1 MIEFEEIKKYLPQ
14 YLSDTAVAKLFSELK
29 IFPENIDQ
37 RMYSSFL
44 SDSPMVYQ
52 GDGFSGLLHCELP
65 NLRAENLDGLILSNT
80 CDIAQENER
89 FMASR
94 LVHSPILKLDKY
106 YQLLIRRFVDTG
118 KKDLE
123 VIEQHIESIRKQQ
136 ISNIFYLPKGGSLS
150 EDSIILYDRV
160 SSLPANFIPEQE
172 ITSRR
177 IFVLSDYG
185 FYLFLVKLAIHFT
198 RIKEGVIRTEPNS
211 PVDEAPE
218 YSY

>member
-29 IFPENIDQ
+29 VFPGNIDQ

-44 SDSPMVYQ
+44 NDSKRVYQ
-52 GDGFSGLLHCELP
+52 GDGYSGLLHCELP
-65 NLRAENLDGLILSNT
+65 NPRADNLNGLILSNT

-118 KKDLE
+118 KKEQE
-123 VIEQHIESIRKQQ
+123 VIDQHIEAIKKQQ
-136 ISNIFYLPKGGSLS
+136 ISNIFFLPKGARLS

-160 SSLPANFIPEQE
+160 SSLPSDFIPEQE

-185 FYLFLVKLAIHFT
+185 FYLFIVKLAIHFT
-198 RIKEGVIRTEPNS
+198 RIKEGVIRTEPNNQ
-211 PVDEAPE
+211 VDEPTG